1 MLFTPYGAC
10 AARDII
16 AAAVTGKDRVTVY
29 LDGSSLLLKGIIFIL
44 RQTTSLTMSLFKV
57 DVLSHHAMQSVVST
71 INNIIHSH
79 DITNIL
85 INFAVPE

>member
-16 AAAVTGKDRVTVY
+16 AATVTGKDRVTVY

-44 RQTTSLTMSLFKV
+44 RETSLIMSLFKV
-57 DVLSHHAMQSVVST
+57 DV
-71 INNIIHSH
+71 
-79 DITNIL
+79 
-85 INFAVPE
+85 